1 MLRIARNA
9 PIVEPMTAIHVFS
22 ETCSAGTAGGAAEV
36 AGAVGPAAVAD
47 PAGMAGA
54 VGPVGV
60 LGAYAL
66 RSAASASVVSDS
78 KAGKGSIDADAF
90 AFTSLALG
98 EGNGLASG
106 RRTGVNIGLDGH
118 AGPKLPDQVLTRIEA
133 DLHGD
138 SLNDLREVS
147 SGVVGR

>member
-22 ETCSAGTAGGAAEV
+22 ETCSAG
-36 AGAVGPAAVAD
+36 
-47 PAGMAGA
+47 M
-54 VGPVGV
+54 
-60 LGAYAL
+60 
-66 RSAASASVVSDS
+66 ASVVSDP
-78 KAGKGSIDADAF
+78 KGGKGSIDADTF

-98 EGNGLASG
+98 ERNGLARV
-106 RRTGVNIGLDGH
+106 RRTGVNIGLDRH
-118 AGPKLPDQVLTRIEA
+118 AGPKLPNQGLARIEA